1 MKSRGYSGVAW
12 RILWLGTLA
21 VLAASAALA
30 QTPTAPGTAPPGSAN
45 SIPEKIEPQ
54 QPGQSPSVRPGEPL
68 SETLD
73 RTDGVLK
80 PPAGV
85 DLQMHVP
92 PPETGSNMPVI
103 PPPGSPGGDPSI
115 QPK

>member
-1 MKSRGYSGVAW
+1 MTLLGYGDTARRMLLSVMV
-12 RILWLGTLA
+12 L
-21 VLAASAALA
+21 LAAGAARA
-30 QTPTAPGTAPPGSAN
+30 QTPTAPGTAPPGSADT
-45 SIPEKIEPQ
+45 IPEKIEPQ
-54 QPGQSPSVRPGEPL
+54 QPGQSPSVRPEEPL

-85 DLQMHVP
+85 DPQMHVP
-92 PPETGSNMPVI
+92 PPDTGSNMPVI
-103 PPPGSPGGDPSI
+103 PPPGSPGGDQSI